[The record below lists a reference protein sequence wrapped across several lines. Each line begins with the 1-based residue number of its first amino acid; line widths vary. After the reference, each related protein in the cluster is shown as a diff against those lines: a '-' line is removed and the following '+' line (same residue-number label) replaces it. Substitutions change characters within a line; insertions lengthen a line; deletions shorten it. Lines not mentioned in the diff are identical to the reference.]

1 MFEEGRSCLFREAV
15 VLVFFSK
22 FSECFVSGLFV
33 APSIFG
39 IVVIACV
46 M

>member
-15 VLVFFSK
+15 VLVFSK